1 MQVGGVPGVLR
12 TQEWMGAVPEEKT
25 VITFV
30 AHLAARLIDLGVDG
44 RAAGVLQRSWR
55 ITRTIKQAMQYEGV
69 ILTVQRY
76 SRGFLARRRRAA
88 TRRASVSV
96 QAWWRRC
103 LAVWIYASSKRS
115 AVIIQ
120 SVWRMHTAIG
130 MASGIRMTRVILD
143 VGLAKAHARR
153 DVVLARHNAATV
165 IRATWLGTLQRR
177 EDALRASSAVK
188 IQSTFRRHSAIC
200 LASAERTVKQLLEE
214 GAAKSNARRD
224 RVMARHGACTLIR
237 AAWLGH
243 CCYKKHEAMK
253 RSAVVIQSIYRGAAQ
268 ARVFVSTKAMA
279 MAAQKIGRGFL
290 ARSEAR
296 ERVRAIVKI
305 QAAAKG
311 LIACKRYAA
320 MRCAAVRIQ
329 AMWRCSNKMWA
340 YRRGRSA
347 VIALQSMQRG
357 VAARLLARRIR
368 SAILI
373 QKMYRGSCQIKSY
386 AKQRR
391 SAVHVQRYSRG
402 FLARRRCAA
411 MRRASVS
418 VQAWWRRCLAVWSYA
433 SSKRSAVIIQSAWRM
448 HKAIGMAS
456 HEKTVRS
463 LLEQVQLASTSR
475 CLKIKLRH
483 SASTLIR
490 AAWLGK
496 RQRNQFNRISAAI
509 LTIQSLFRRLAARA
523 ECTRIRSAVAI
534 QSVARMHAKR
544 TRFLAFKAAACKIQM
559 FVRGAIV
566 RAQIKSKAK
575 AALRV
580 QSWWR
585 CVTSVASYSADRRD
599 IITVQSVWRRATA
612 VRRYAA
618 SRTLA
623 VAAQRI
629 ARGFLSRRAARAGRA
644 ATMIKKVW
652 KGHWQLMAY
661 ARERSSAVRIQTA
674 VRRYAAIREY
684 RQDVGRVIAIQAW
697 ARGNASRAR
706 VACVRGEMKE
716 QRWRAMRA
724 RSALIIQSFWRGYT
738 GRKALWANCTKLAKK
753 AKELRARIEE
763 ARRTVQE
770 HMKLGNRTQAGL
782 DVLLH
787 SSSITTI
794 IKAAVSLEVTTRL
807 SEACARCVADLGA
820 IEKLYG
826 VVASCNRSK
835 PEMELARHCLVT
847 LTNFMQYPEMKGE
860 LRAMPLCADTLT
872 SFIARNR
879 DKDEAAVLM
888 ACKLL
893 SYLCKDAETAREVA
907 AIQGTGGNPSP
918 SDNLRVTIK
927 ALQRKAPAAAAPG
940 KKAGKSVVGSL
951 ESLLKLIERA

>member
-69 ILTVQRY
+69 ILT
-76 SRGFLARRRRAA
+76 
-88 TRRASVSV
+88 
-96 QAWWRRC
+96 
-103 LAVWIYASSKRS
+103 
-115 AVIIQ
+115 
-120 SVWRMHTAIG
+120 
-130 MASGIRMTRVILD
+130 
-143 VGLAKAHARR
+143 
-153 DVVLARHNAATV
+153 
-165 IRATWLGTLQRR
+165 
-177 EDALRASSAVK
+177 
-188 IQSTFRRHSAIC
+188 
-200 LASAERTVKQLLEE
+200 
-214 GAAKSNARRD
+214 
-224 RVMARHGACTLIR
+224 
-237 AAWLGH
+237 
-243 CCYKKHEAMK
+243 
-253 RSAVVIQSIYRGAAQ
+253 
-268 ARVFVSTKAMA
+268 
-279 MAAQKIGRGFL
+279 
-290 ARSEAR
+290 
-296 ERVRAIVKI
+296 
-305 QAAAKG
+305 
-311 LIACKRYAA
+311 
-320 MRCAAVRIQ
+320 
-329 AMWRCSNKMWA
+329 
-340 YRRGRSA
+340 
-347 VIALQSMQRG
+347 
-357 VAARLLARRIR
+357 
-368 SAILI
+368 
-373 QKMYRGSCQIKSY
+373 
-386 AKQRR
+386 
-391 SAVHVQRYSRG
+391 VQRYSRG